1 MRCAAGATPYYIKLN
16 CSVCLSR
23 SGQHDRALTIA
34 WDAFYELAQHLDL
47 GVDSHASATA
57 LQEALHSLLLQA
69 SRWPASGSCEARRRT
84 RGDVLAQA
92 AAAAHNV
99 ACELTHL
106 SPGKAGA
113 NFLRYRK
120 DRGHHCCMLWSRLGR
135 AVMYSSWQRFGK
147 EPSRCNIDICASA
160 RS

>member
-1 MRCAAGATPYYIKLN
+1 MQLAQSRIKLN

-23 SGQHDRALTIA
+23 SGQHDRALTVA
-34 WDAFYELAQHLDL
+34 RDAFNELAQHLDL

-69 SRWPASGSCEARRRT
+69 SRWPASGSCEALRRN
-84 RGDVLAQA
+84 RGDVFAQA

-106 SPGKAGA
+106 SCRGKAGA
-113 NFLRYRK
+113 NTRWSRK
-120 DRGHHCCMLWSRLGR
+120 DRCHHCCMLCLLLSC
-135 AVMYSSWQRFGK
+135 AVMRLSWQRFHK
-147 EPSRCNIDICASA
+147 EPSRCNINICASA
-160 RS
+160 HS